1 MSISTGTYIIRN
13 VFSSNPLA
21 LLDPNDGSSVI
32 GTAENTGRAT
42 YWNVVRLGNGKF
54 TIENVENASYA
65 NAGSRAAVG
74 ATVVGRGSSQQV
86 IIVETRK
93 RDVFTLSPADRTL
106 YFWGLEDGE
115 EGTPVTLATTATD
128 SHNHW
133 HFERVRN

>member
-21 LLDPNDGSSVI
+21 SLELPRTQGAQPI
-32 GTAENTGRAT
+32 
-42 YWNVVRLGNGKF
+42 LGNGKF